1 MLATLLV
8 KTPNGIVSSETSLQG
23 PVSDGPEHAPAEIEC
38 PPEEPEPSPEEPEL
52 VPEEPEPVPE
62 DTQYPPEEPELV
74 PEETGYPPE
83 EPEPSPWGLPTEA
96 ESGFSVVPRV
106 SAELGDWP
114 RASLLP
120 EDTPN
125 AELQDTSGQGHI
137 ARISRSDLTLYEDW
151 ESLSSKRKAKRASKL
166 RSRGLPV
173 PSETG
178 FIAIVAD

>member
-1 MLATLLV
+1 M
-8 KTPNGIVSSETSLQG
+8 KTPNGVISNETPLQG
-23 PVSDGPEHAPAEIEC
+23 LVSEGPENAPVEIEC
-38 PPEEPEPSPEEPEL
+38 PR
-52 VPEEPEPVPE
+52 EEPEPVPE
-62 DTQYPPEEPELV
+62 ETEYPSEEPE
-74 PEETGYPPE
+74 PAPE
-83 EPEPSPWGLPTEA
+83 EPEPSPWGLPA
-96 ESGFSVVPRV
+96 EVDSGLWVVPRV

-125 AELQDTSGQGHI
+125 AELQETSGQGHI
-137 ARISRSDLTLYEDW
+137 TRISCSDLTLYENC
-151 ESLSSKRKAKRASKL
+151 ESLSSKRRAKRTSKL